1 MKRFCYLAMLM
12 MLSSSAHA
20 GNSFSFVVGGHRIQ
34 IESSRHCDSPS
45 CVSVSIPG
53 VYETG
58 RHRDRD
64 DDRLGKQRDARQ
76 NAAAPVMLPAPA
88 PVCAPPAATKPSAE
102 TVASIPV
109 LPTTVQTPA
118 PAVAPPVTPIAQQ
131 VAAPIPVQPAPVQP
145 PSVQPSKPV
154 EVTAPPPPVRERP
167 AEAARPSSPPPRVS
181 RVSHELED
189 EPTDTPLGDWQTE
202 GNKGAVRIERCG
214 QALCGYLLNLTSNA
228 KGETILIDM
237 KPKTVSEWSGNIY
250 SRDSGNTYYATI
262 AMKGP
267 NSLRVEACALGRFF
281 CSGNIWS
288 RIDLKP
294 MRTVTTR
301 QILSGT

>member
-1 MKRFCYLAMLM
+1 M
-12 MLSSSAHA
+12 
-20 GNSFSFVVGGHRIQ
+20 
-34 IESSRHCDSPS
+34 
-45 CVSVSIPG
+45 
-53 VYETG
+53 
-58 RHRDRD
+58 
-64 DDRLGKQRDARQ
+64 
-76 NAAAPVMLPAPA
+76 
-88 PVCAPPAATKPSAE
+88 
-102 TVASIPV
+102 
-109 LPTTVQTPA
+109 
-118 PAVAPPVTPIAQQ
+118 
-131 VAAPIPVQPAPVQP
+131 
-145 PSVQPSKPV
+145 
-154 EVTAPPPPVRERP
+154 
-167 AEAARPSSPPPRVS
+167 
-181 RVSHELED
+181 ED

>member
-1 MKRFCYLAMLM
+1 VTPTAL
-12 MLSSSAHA
+12 
-20 GNSFSFVVGGHRIQ
+20 
-34 IESSRHCDSPS
+34 
-45 CVSVSIPG
+45 
-53 VYETG
+53 
-58 RHRDRD
+58 
-64 DDRLGKQRDARQ
+64 
-76 NAAAPVMLPAPA
+76 A
-88 PVCAPPAATKPSAE
+88 PVCAPPVAAKPPAE
-102 TVASIPV
+102 TVASIPA
-109 LPTTVQTPA
+109 LPATVQAPA
-118 PAVAPPVTPIAQQ
+118 PAVASPVTPTVQQ
-131 VAAPIPVQPAPVQP
+131 VAAPTPVQP
-145 PSVQPSKPV
+145 PPVQPSKPV
-154 EVTAPPPPVRERP
+154 AVTAPPPQPPAIERP
-167 AEAARPSSPPPRVS
+167 SEAARPASLPAPRVS